1 MIDFRYHIVSLISV
15 FLALAVGIAL
25 GAGPLKET
33 IGDTLTGQ
41 VQALRAEK
49 ETLRAEADVANAD
62 LQNATTYIEAAA
74 PQLLSG
80 ALAERRVA
88 VIALG
93 EVTEEEVDGVEA
105 QLTAAGAQVS
115 GVVTLTEA
123 WTDPGLRSFRQALVG
138 TLVEYLDPVPADD
151 TGTDA
156 ELAIALV
163 QALTGANP
171 QAPNEFS
178 EPATVLLELLSVDEK
193 PLLTGADSVTAPADA
208 IVVLTP
214 QGANDDDQ
222 AVDEDEAAAV
232 ASAQLAV
239 LTAAQDGS
247 EGAVLADAGT
257 STTSLTS
264 LVLADDTLAETI
276 TTVSGTDEVAGQVT
290 VPLALNARIA
300 GVNGHYGFAEGE
312 TTVPTK
318 VALTPV
324 DRTPQPVTPD
334 GVADDPAAPDGAAG

>member
-62 LQNATTYIEAAA
+62 LQNSTTYIEAAA

-93 EVTEEEVDGVEA
+93 EVTEDEVDGLEA
-105 QLTAAGAQVS
+105 QLTAAGAEIS
-115 GVVTLTEA
+115 GVVTLTET
-123 WTDPGLRSFRQALVG
+123 WTDPGMRSFRQALVG
-138 TLVEYLDPVPADD
+138 TLVEYLDPVPAEDA
-151 TGTDA
+151 GADA
-156 ELAIALV
+156 ELATALV

-178 EPATVLLELLSVDEK
+178 EPASVILELLSVDEK
-193 PLLTGADSVTAPADA
+193 PLLTGADSVIAPADA

-214 QGANDDDQ
+214 QSTDDED
-222 AVDEDEAAAV
+222 AVDDAEASAV

-264 LVLADDTLAETI
+264 LVLADDTLAEKI
-276 TTVSGTDEVAGQVT
+276 TTVSGVDEAPGQVS
-290 VPLALNARIA
+290 VPLALNARIG

-318 VALTPV
+318 VALAPV
-324 DRTPQPVTPD
+324 DRTPVPETPAGD
-334 GVADDPAAPDGAAG
+334 LAAPDGAAG

>member
-74 PQLLSG
+74 PQLLAG

-93 EVTEEEVDGVEA
+93 EVTEDEVSGIET

-138 TLVEYLDPVPADD
+138 TLVEYLDPVPAEDA
-151 TGTDA
+151 GTDA

-163 QALTGANP
+163 QALTGADP

-214 QGANDDDQ
+214 QGDDKDK
-222 AVDEDEAAAV
+222 AVDDEDAAAV

-247 EGAVLADAGT
+247 EGAVLADAGA

-264 LVLADDTLAETI
+264 LVLADDALEGTI
-276 TTVSGTDEVAGQVT
+276 TTVSGADEVAGQVT
-290 VPLALNARIA
+290 VPLALNARI
-300 GVNGHYGFAEGE
+300 GGTNGHYGFAEGE

-318 VALTPV
+318 VALAPV
-324 DRTPQPVTPD
+324 DRTPQAVTPPD
-334 GVADDPAAPDGAAG
+334 GVTDPDVPDGAAG